1 MATSLAK
8 VADVDRNLG
17 NEDKAI
23 AGFQEAIELLESL
36 TINAGDVGLEQRVLL
51 VVFDFKVILAE
62 WIFFQFEF
70 T

>member
-17 NEDKAI
+17 KDKAI

-36 TINAGDVGLEQRVLL
+36 TISAGDVGLEQRVLL